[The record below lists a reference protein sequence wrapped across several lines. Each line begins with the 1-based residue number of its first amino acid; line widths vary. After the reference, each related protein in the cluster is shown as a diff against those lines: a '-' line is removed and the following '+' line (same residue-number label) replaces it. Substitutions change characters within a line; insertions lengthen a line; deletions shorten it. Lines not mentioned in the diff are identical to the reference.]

1 VTELDDRIRQ
11 SLARQASSL
20 REQSDLEALGDRI
33 AHRDGRRVGH
43 QAHRAGRLGDSPR
56 EVHVAVAQSRQ
67 LMRQEAHVYALP
79 AQVGVR
85 MMIRGIGQF
94 ADPAHQLRPRCV
106 RRRREPRARPERE
119 YPPISDVVR
128 LLELLP
134 GDPLE
139 HGPLL
144 SSHGHGSRHSHTIPR
159 GW

>member
-43 QAHRAGRLGDSPR
+43 QVHRAGRLGDSPR

-94 ADPAHQLRPRCV
+94 ADPAHQLRPRCGETAPRTTRSPRTRV
-106 RRRREPRARPERE
+106 PANQRRRPT
-119 YPPISDVVR
+119 
-128 LLELLP
+128 P
-134 GDPLE
+134 GTA
-139 HGPLL
+139 
-144 SSHGHGSRHSHTIPR
+144 SR
-159 GW
+159 